1 MSSDGGRAEALLGS
15 DWSATEGSR
24 VIYESR
30 LELARLL
37 FADFDRSVHRICA
50 QPFLF
55 GDPIPR
61 AHDENNSVKPLRSG
75 TTEGKN
81 EPIRALQPI
90 SWRTGA

>member
-1 MSSDGGRAEALLGS
+1 MARRAEALLGS
-15 DWSATEGSR
+15 YWSATQGR
-24 VIYESR
+24 HVIYESR

-50 QPFLF
+50 AVPV
-55 GDPIPR
+55 GDAIPR

-75 TTEGKN
+75 GTAGKN